1 MRTKKIIAVG
11 AGNTIDELYP
21 IIKNSSVRA
30 RLWNLR
36 KDDLVKSESK
46 RLLGIHVRKKNTKK
60 QKLS

>member
-36 KDDLVKSESK
+36 KDDLITSID
-46 RLLGIHVRKKNTKK
+46 RQFFL
-60 QKLS
+60 